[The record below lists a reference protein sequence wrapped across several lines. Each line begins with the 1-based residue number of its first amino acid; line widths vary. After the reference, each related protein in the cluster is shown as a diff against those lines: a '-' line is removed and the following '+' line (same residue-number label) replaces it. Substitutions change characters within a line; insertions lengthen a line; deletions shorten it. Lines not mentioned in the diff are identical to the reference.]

1 MSAWTPAWPRI
12 KNNAGFAAR
21 HSSSHMR
28 EQNAPTSPA
37 GLEDQAWNWLRLLSS
52 GDARDID
59 AQRFRRWVQ
68 TSPAH
73 RAAYQQVKLRW
84 DAIEPSARAL
94 LRLKPEAATV
104 RVRAPVMPVR
114 GRRVFLGTAMAAAAV
129 TGMAVLRPPMGLWP
143 APDEWAADDRT
154 AAGEQRPLRLSDAV
168 EVTLNTR
175 TSVRRQ
181 TEDGQPVGLD
191 LIVGEAAVELKR
203 GSSPFTVVAGVGS
216 SQAAAGQFEVR
227 HLDGKVCVTCIEGA
241 VQVQHPAGLR
251 SLAARQQTVYSASAI
266 GGIANVDPRTVSAW
280 REGMLVFD
288 QTRLED
294 ALAEINRYRAGRVVL
309 MNDALRGKP
318 VSGRF
323 AIASLDLALWQVQEA
338 FELRA
343 RALPGGLLL
352 LS

>member
-1 MSAWTPAWPRI
+1 
-12 KNNAGFAAR
+12 
-21 HSSSHMR
+21 MR
-28 EQNAPTSPA
+28 EQNAPTPPA

-73 RAAYQQVKLRW
+73 RAAYQRVKLRW

-94 LRLKPEAATV
+94 LRLKPDATTA
-104 RVRAPVMPVR
+104 RAPGPTVR
-114 GRRVFLGTAMAAAAV
+114 GRRVFLGTALGAAAV
-129 TGMAVLRPPMGLWP
+129 TGMAVLRPPLGLWP

-154 AAGEQRPLRLSDAV
+154 AAGEQRPLALSDSV

-181 TEDGQPVGLD
+181 TEDGQAVGLD
-191 LIVGEAAVELKR
+191 LIVGEAAIELRR
-203 GSSPFTVVAGVGS
+203 GGPLFTVVAGAGR
-216 SQAAAGQFEVR
+216 SQATSGQFEVR

-241 VQVQHPAGLR
+241 VRVQHPAGLR
-251 SLAARQQTVYSASAI
+251 SLEARQQTVYSASAI
-266 GGIANVDPRTVSAW
+266 SGIANVDPRTVSAW

-309 MNDALRGKP
+309 LNDALRGRP

-323 AIASLDLALWQVQEA
+323 TIASLDLALWQVQEA
-338 FELRA
+338 FEMRA
-343 RALPGGLLL
+343 RSLPGGLLL

>member
-1 MSAWTPAWPRI
+1 
-12 KNNAGFAAR
+12 
-21 HSSSHMR
+21 MR
-28 EQNAPTSPA
+28 EQNAPTPPA
-37 GLEDQAWNWLRLLSS
+37 GLEDQAWNWLRLLTS
-52 GDARDID
+52 GDARDVD

-68 TSPAH
+68 ASPAH
-73 RAAYQQVKLRW
+73 RAAYQEVKLRW

-94 LRLKPEAATV
+94 LQLKPDAATV
-104 RVRAPVMPVR
+104 QARASGLPVR
-114 GRRVFLGTAMAAAAV
+114 GRRVFLGAAMAAAAV

-154 AAGEQRPLRLSDAV
+154 AAGEQRPLRLSDGI

-191 LIVGEAAVELKR
+191 LIVGEAAIGLKP
-203 GSSPFTVVAGVGS
+203 GGPPFAVVAGVGR
-216 SQAAAGQFEVR
+216 SQAMSGQFEVR
-227 HLDGKVCVTCIEGA
+227 HLEGKVCVTCIEGA
-241 VQVQHPAGLR
+241 VRVQHPAGLR
-251 SLAARQQTVYSASAI
+251 SLTARQQTVYSTSAI
-266 GGIANVDPRTVSAW
+266 SGIAHIDPRTVSAW

-323 AIASLDLALWQVQEA
+323 AIAALDLALWQVQEA
-338 FELRA
+338 FGLQA
-343 RALPGGLLL
+343 RSLPGGLLL